1 MIIPEEFND
10 IRPYE
15 PEELP
20 AVYDRLVQNPQFL
33 QMVSFLFPEAT
44 PEIISQKMHECK
56 TNMDFQLVF
65 AYRFLKKLI
74 SKASTGLDMDVTAID
89 NKHNYTFMSNHRDIV
104 LDSAL
109 LDVLLID
116 HGFETTCEIAIGD
129 NLLSIPWV
137 LDVVRL
143 NKSFIVKRG
152 LMARER
158 LQASQKLARY
168 MHFAISEKHQNLWI
182 AQREGRAKD
191 SDDRTQKGILKMLVL
206 GGEGDVLD
214 RLVNLHIVPLAIS
227 YEYDPCDFL
236 KAQEYQLKRD
246 DPNWKKG
253 PYDDIISMRTG
264 ILGLKGKIHY
274 HVAACI
280 DATSTVSVSRN
291 SASRTCWTP
300 SAPTSTTRST
310 ATTASIPTTTSLWT
324 SWTAQTIPT
333 TTRRTMC
340 GSSNSI
346 SKANWPRS
354 RFPTK
359 TRSSCAS
366 DCSPCMPTRHA
377 TTSRQ
382 SEDKTCF
389 PIPYP
394 THAGAGNGI
403 FHRLHQPHPCAF
415 LSFSSSI
422 IPTARC

>member
-280 DATSTVSVSRN
+280 DDYLNGLREQKLSKSDLLDTICTHIDHEIHRN
-291 SASRTCWTP
+291 YRLYPNNFVALDELSG
-300 SAPTSTTRST
+300 TT
-310 ATTASIPTTTSLWT
+310 
-324 SWTAQTIPT
+324 
-333 TTRRTMC
+333 
-340 GSSNSI
+340 
-346 SKANWPRS
+346 
-354 RFPTK
+354 
-359 TRSSCAS
+359 
-366 DCSPCMPTRHA
+366 
-377 TTSRQ
+377 
-382 SEDKTCF
+382 E
-389 PIPYP
+389 
-394 THAGAGNGI
+394 HAGRYTQHDKERFDAYIDGQLARIDIPCKDEQYLRERMLTMYANPARNQLSLCGTT
-403 FHRLHQPHPCAF
+403 HQ
-415 LSFSSSI
+415 
-422 IPTARC
+422 

>member
-1 MIIPEEFND
+1 MNIPAEFNE
-10 IRPYE
+10 IRPYT

-20 AVYDRLVQNPQFL
+20 QIYEELIADPVFRTVVESVMPGVPFEGLA
-33 QMVSFLFPEAT
+33 M
-44 PEIISQKMHECK
+44 KMRQCK
-56 TNMDFQLVF
+56 TNLEFQKAFFYGLLWDLV
-65 AYRFLKKLI
+65 KKT
-74 SKASTGLDMDVTAID
+74 ANGLTFDCSALSDLTR
-89 NKHNYTFMSNHRDIV
+89 NYTFISNHRDII
-104 LDSAL
+104 LDSAFL
-109 LDVLLID
+109 SILLID
-116 HGFETTCEIAIGD
+116 KGMTTVEIAIGD

-280 DATSTVSVSRN
+280 DDYLNGLREQKLSKSDLLDTICTHIDHEIHRN
-291 SASRTCWTP
+291 YRLYPNNYIAMDELDGTDHTDHYTEDDVRKFKLYIQSQLAKIK
-300 SAPTSTTRST
+300 
-310 ATTASIPTTTSLWT
+310 IPNKDEEFL
-324 SWTAQTIPT
+324 
-333 TTRRTMC
+333 RERLLTMY
-340 GSSNSI
+340 
-346 SKANWPRS
+346 ANP
-354 RFPTK
+354 
-359 TRSSCAS
+359 
-366 DCSPCMPTRHA
+366 
-377 TTSRQ
+377 
-382 SEDKTCF
+382 
-389 PIPYP
+389 
-394 THAGAGNGI
+394 
-403 FHRLHQPHPCAF
+403 
-415 LSFSSSI
+415 
-422 IPTARC
+422 ARNYIEAVRG

>member
-20 AVYDRLVQNPQFL
+20 AVYDRLVQNPPFL

-191 SDDRTQKGILKMLVL
+191 SDDRTQ
-206 GGEGDVLD
+206 
-214 RLVNLHIVPLAIS
+214 R
-227 YEYDPCDFL
+227 
-236 KAQEYQLKRD
+236 
-246 DPNWKKG
+246 
-253 PYDDIISMRTG
+253 
-264 ILGLKGKIHY
+264 
-274 HVAACI
+274 
-280 DATSTVSVSRN
+280 
-291 SASRTCWTP
+291 AS
-300 SAPTSTTRST
+300 
-310 ATTASIPTTTSLWT
+310 
-324 SWTAQTIPT
+324 
-333 TTRRTMC
+333 
-340 GSSNSI
+340 
-346 SKANWPRS
+346 
-354 RFPTK
+354 
-359 TRSSCAS
+359 
-366 DCSPCMPTRHA
+366 
-377 TTSRQ
+377 
-382 SEDKTCF
+382 
-389 PIPYP
+389 
-394 THAGAGNGI
+394 
-403 FHRLHQPHPCAF
+403 
-415 LSFSSSI
+415 
-422 IPTARC
+422 

>member
-1 MIIPEEFND
+1 MLMNLPTAPATEFHEQSRLKTIPLPACFKADGEKAAQAISSIQKPFNYISIMIIPEEFND

-168 MHFAISEKHQNLWI
+168 MHFAISEKHQNFS
-182 AQREGRAKD
+182 EMAK
-191 SDDRTQKGILKMLVL
+191 
-206 GGEGDVLD
+206 
-214 RLVNLHIVPLAIS
+214 
-227 YEYDPCDFL
+227 
-236 KAQEYQLKRD
+236 
-246 DPNWKKG
+246 
-253 PYDDIISMRTG
+253 
-264 ILGLKGKIHY
+264 
-274 HVAACI
+274 
-280 DATSTVSVSRN
+280 
-291 SASRTCWTP
+291 
-300 SAPTSTTRST
+300 
-310 ATTASIPTTTSLWT
+310 
-324 SWTAQTIPT
+324 
-333 TTRRTMC
+333 
-340 GSSNSI
+340 
-346 SKANWPRS
+346 
-354 RFPTK
+354 
-359 TRSSCAS
+359 
-366 DCSPCMPTRHA
+366 CM
-377 TTSRQ
+377 
-382 SEDKTCF
+382 
-389 PIPYP
+389 
-394 THAGAGNGI
+394 
-403 FHRLHQPHPCAF
+403 
-415 LSFSSSI
+415 
-422 IPTARC
+422 

>member
-280 DATSTVSVSRN
+280 DDYLNGLREQKLSKSDLLDTICTHIDHEIHRN
-291 SASRTCWTP
+291 YRLYPNNYIAMDELDGTDHTD
-300 SAPTSTTRST
+300 
-310 ATTASIPTTTSLWT
+310 
-324 SWTAQTIPT
+324 